1 MNIKF
6 EVKMTK
12 KAMFDFML
20 YTSYTSLSGIIGVI
34 FGGVTLV
41 LGIRQCMFGSYSTAA
56 TFFLFAAIF
65 LIGNPLHL
73 KARAAEQVMRSPMF
87 QKPISY
93 ELNEEGI
100 RISQD
105 EQSVLNEWGYELG
118 QHAKPGQVFTLVGDL
133 GVGKTV
139 FTKGLAAGLGITEPV
154 SSPTFTIVQVY
165 DEGRLPFYHFD
176 VYRIGD
182 VEEMDEI
189 GYEDYVYGEG
199 VSLIEWAN
207 LIEEILPEHF
217 TEIKIEKNLEK
228 GFDYRRISICEF

>member
-1 MNIKF
+1 
-6 EVKMTK
+6 
-12 KAMFDFML
+12 MFLLSDGDSLEKSAQYIHPLISKSFSDHF
-20 YTSYTSLSGIIGVI
+20 TQVSSSSGNTSLSGIVGVI

-105 EQSVLNEWGYELG
+105 EQSVLNEWGDFRKAVSTGQSVIIYVTKVRALIFPRESLG
-118 QHAKPGQVFTLVGDL
+118 EQYAAAVQMISTHMPAKKVN
-133 GVGKTV
+133 
-139 FTKGLAAGLGITEPV
+139 IRHV
-154 SSPTFTIVQVY
+154 S
-165 DEGRLPFYHFD
+165 
-176 VYRIGD
+176 
-182 VEEMDEI
+182 
-189 GYEDYVYGEG
+189 
-199 VSLIEWAN
+199 AN
-207 LIEEILPEHF
+207 
-217 TEIKIEKNLEK
+217 
-228 GFDYRRISICEF
+228 

>member
-20 YTSYTSLSGIIGVI
+20 YTSYTSLGGIVGVI

-41 LGIRQCMFGSYSTAA
+41 LGITQCMFGSYSTAA

-105 EQSVLNEWGYELG
+105 EQSVLNEWGDFRKAVSTGQSVIIYVTKVRALIFPRESLG
-118 QHAKPGQVFTLVGDL
+118 EQYAAAVQMISTHMPAKKVN
-133 GVGKTV
+133 
-139 FTKGLAAGLGITEPV
+139 IRHV
-154 SSPTFTIVQVY
+154 S
-165 DEGRLPFYHFD
+165 
-176 VYRIGD
+176 
-182 VEEMDEI
+182 
-189 GYEDYVYGEG
+189 
-199 VSLIEWAN
+199 AN
-207 LIEEILPEHF
+207 
-217 TEIKIEKNLEK
+217 
-228 GFDYRRISICEF
+228 

>member
-20 YTSYTSLSGIIGVI
+20 YTSYTSLSGIVGVI

-105 EQSVLNEWGYELG
+105 EQSVLNEWGDFRKAVSTGQSVSIYVTKVRALIFPRESLG
-118 QHAKPGQVFTLVGDL
+118 EQYAAAVQMISTHMPAKKVN
-133 GVGKTV
+133 
-139 FTKGLAAGLGITEPV
+139 IRHV
-154 SSPTFTIVQVY
+154 S
-165 DEGRLPFYHFD
+165 
-176 VYRIGD
+176 
-182 VEEMDEI
+182 
-189 GYEDYVYGEG
+189 
-199 VSLIEWAN
+199 AN
-207 LIEEILPEHF
+207 
-217 TEIKIEKNLEK
+217 
-228 GFDYRRISICEF
+228 

>member
-20 YTSYTSLSGIIGVI
+20 YTSYTSLSGIVGVI

-105 EQSVLNEWGYELG
+105 EQSVLNEWGDFRKAVSTGQSVIICNKGKSTDFSKRIPGRTVCGSSADDFYTYVSQESQYQTRQCKLG
-118 QHAKPGQVFTLVGDL
+118 
-133 GVGKTV
+133 
-139 FTKGLAAGLGITEPV
+139 
-154 SSPTFTIVQVY
+154 
-165 DEGRLPFYHFD
+165 GRP
-176 VYRIGD
+176 
-182 VEEMDEI
+182 
-189 GYEDYVYGEG
+189 EDD
-199 VSLIEWAN
+199 N
-207 LIEEILPEHF
+207 
-217 TEIKIEKNLEK
+217 
-228 GFDYRRISICEF
+228 

>member
-20 YTSYTSLSGIIGVI
+20 YTSYTSLSGIVGVI
-34 FGGVTLV
+34 FGGV
-41 LGIRQCMFGSYSTAA
+41 QCMFGSYSTAA

-105 EQSVLNEWGYELG
+105 EQSVLNEWGDFRKAVSTGQSVIIYVTKVRALIFPRESLG
-118 QHAKPGQVFTLVGDL
+118 EQYAAAVQMISTHMPAKKVN
-133 GVGKTV
+133 
-139 FTKGLAAGLGITEPV
+139 IRHV
-154 SSPTFTIVQVY
+154 S
-165 DEGRLPFYHFD
+165 
-176 VYRIGD
+176 
-182 VEEMDEI
+182 
-189 GYEDYVYGEG
+189 
-199 VSLIEWAN
+199 AN
-207 LIEEILPEHF
+207 
-217 TEIKIEKNLEK
+217 
-228 GFDYRRISICEF
+228 

>member
-105 EQSVLNEWGYELG
+105 EQSVLNEWGDFRKAVSTGQSVIIYVTKVRALIFPRESTGRTVCGSSADDFYTYASQESQYQTRQCKLG
-118 QHAKPGQVFTLVGDL
+118 
-133 GVGKTV
+133 
-139 FTKGLAAGLGITEPV
+139 
-154 SSPTFTIVQVY
+154 
-165 DEGRLPFYHFD
+165 GRP
-176 VYRIGD
+176 
-182 VEEMDEI
+182 
-189 GYEDYVYGEG
+189 EDD
-199 VSLIEWAN
+199 N
-207 LIEEILPEHF
+207 
-217 TEIKIEKNLEK
+217 
-228 GFDYRRISICEF
+228 

>member
-41 LGIRQCMFGSYSTAA
+41 FGSYSTAA

-105 EQSVLNEWGYELG
+105 EQSVLNEWGDFRKAVSTGQSVIIYVTKVRALIFPRESLG
-118 QHAKPGQVFTLVGDL
+118 EQYAAAVQMISTHMPAKKVN
-133 GVGKTV
+133 
-139 FTKGLAAGLGITEPV
+139 IRHV
-154 SSPTFTIVQVY
+154 S
-165 DEGRLPFYHFD
+165 
-176 VYRIGD
+176 
-182 VEEMDEI
+182 
-189 GYEDYVYGEG
+189 
-199 VSLIEWAN
+199 AN
-207 LIEEILPEHF
+207 
-217 TEIKIEKNLEK
+217 
-228 GFDYRRISICEF
+228 

>member
-20 YTSYTSLSGIIGVI
+20 YTSYTSLSGIVGVI

-65 LIGNPLHL
+65 LIGNP
-73 KARAAEQVMRSPMF
+73 MF

-105 EQSVLNEWGYELG
+105 EQSVLNEWGDFRKAVSTGQSVIIYVTKVRALIFPRESLG
-118 QHAKPGQVFTLVGDL
+118 EQYAAAVQMISTHMPAKKVN
-133 GVGKTV
+133 
-139 FTKGLAAGLGITEPV
+139 IRHV
-154 SSPTFTIVQVY
+154 S
-165 DEGRLPFYHFD
+165 
-176 VYRIGD
+176 
-182 VEEMDEI
+182 
-189 GYEDYVYGEG
+189 
-199 VSLIEWAN
+199 AN
-207 LIEEILPEHF
+207 
-217 TEIKIEKNLEK
+217 
-228 GFDYRRISICEF
+228 

>member
-6 EVKMTK
+6 DVKMTK

-34 FGGVTLV
+34 LGGVILV
-41 LGIRQCMFGSYSTAA
+41 LGIRQCMFENYSTAA

-100 RISQD
+100 LISQD
-105 EQSVLNEWGYELG
+105 EQSVLNEWGDFRKAVSTGQSVILYVTKVRALIFPRESLG
-118 QHAKPGQVFTLVGDL
+118 EQYAAAVQMISTHMPAKKVN
-133 GVGKTV
+133 
-139 FTKGLAAGLGITEPV
+139 IRHV
-154 SSPTFTIVQVY
+154 S
-165 DEGRLPFYHFD
+165 
-176 VYRIGD
+176 
-182 VEEMDEI
+182 
-189 GYEDYVYGEG
+189 
-199 VSLIEWAN
+199 AN
-207 LIEEILPEHF
+207 
-217 TEIKIEKNLEK
+217 
-228 GFDYRRISICEF
+228 

>member
-1 MNIKF
+1 MEDLALSTGSHMGSQNNIALHGNSQSSAF
-6 EVKMTK
+6 LVGVCS
-12 KAMFDFML
+12 KASQF
-20 YTSYTSLSGIIGVI
+20 LSGIVGVI

-105 EQSVLNEWGYELG
+105 EQSVLNEWGDFRKAVSTG
-118 QHAKPGQVFTLVGDL
+118 QSVIIYVTKVRALIFPRESMGEQYAAAVQMISTHMPAKKVN
-133 GVGKTV
+133 
-139 FTKGLAAGLGITEPV
+139 IRHV
-154 SSPTFTIVQVY
+154 S
-165 DEGRLPFYHFD
+165 
-176 VYRIGD
+176 
-182 VEEMDEI
+182 
-189 GYEDYVYGEG
+189 
-199 VSLIEWAN
+199 AN
-207 LIEEILPEHF
+207 
-217 TEIKIEKNLEK
+217 
-228 GFDYRRISICEF
+228 

>member
-20 YTSYTSLSGIIGVI
+20 YTSYTSLSGIVGVI

-100 RISQD
+100 RI
-105 EQSVLNEWGYELG
+105 
-118 QHAKPGQVFTLVGDL
+118 
-133 GVGKTV
+133 
-139 FTKGLAAGLGITEPV
+139 
-154 SSPTFTIVQVY
+154 
-165 DEGRLPFYHFD
+165 
-176 VYRIGD
+176 
-182 VEEMDEI
+182 
-189 GYEDYVYGEG
+189 
-199 VSLIEWAN
+199 
-207 LIEEILPEHF
+207 
-217 TEIKIEKNLEK
+217 
-228 GFDYRRISICEF
+228 

>member
-20 YTSYTSLSGIIGVI
+20 YTSYTSLSGIVGVI

-87 QKPISY
+87 QKPKKESAFHRMNKVCLMNGGIS
-93 ELNEEGI
+93 G
-100 RISQD
+100 RQF
-105 EQSVLNEWGYELG
+105 Q
-118 QHAKPGQVFTLVGDL
+118 
-133 GVGKTV
+133 
-139 FTKGLAAGLGITEPV
+139 PV
-154 SSPTFTIVQVY
+154 S
-165 DEGRLPFYHFD
+165 L
-176 VYRIGD
+176 
-182 VEEMDEI
+182 
-189 GYEDYVYGEG
+189 
-199 VSLIEWAN
+199 
-207 LIEEILPEHF
+207 
-217 TEIKIEKNLEK
+217 
-228 GFDYRRISICEF
+228 